1 MAKIIRSV
9 SAMQKTSDSTRKK
22 GLLIGL
28 VPTMGYLHEGHISLV
43 KAAKMKCDYVVV
55 SIFVNPT
62 QFGPKEDL
70 KKYPRDLERDLKILS
85 KYKVDAV
92 FYPDA
97 SEIYPDGYK
106 TYIEVNELQ
115 DKLCGKSRPEHF
127 RGVATVVAKLFNII
141 KPDYAFFGMKDY
153 QQQAIIKKM
162 VGDLNMSVKVI
173 SLPTF
178 RELNG
183 LAMSSRNKYMN
194 TIDRNKAAIINR
206 SLDFAKKLISSG
218 IKDPSKIRSAIVS
231 MIRTKPGIKIDYI
244 AVVDPETLET
254 VKTINGKTLVAIAAF
269 IGRTRL
275 IDNIVV

>member
-1 MAKIIRSV
+1 
-9 SAMQKTSDSTRKK
+9 MQKTSDSTRKK